1 MMSPFLVVYN
11 RLTGE
16 VTVESFSDAVSAMKA
31 RLEKEA
37 QVGEDVEVVVLGS
50 ESPEKLRE
58 THSRYFN
65 TQSEILEH
73 SKHRLG
79 ENKATA

>member
-1 MMSPFLVVYN
+1 MSPFLVVYN

-16 VTVESFSDAVSAMKA
+16 VTVERFSDAVSAMKA
-31 RLEKEA
+31 RLKKESE
-37 QVGEDVEVVVLGS
+37 VGDDVEVVVLGS

-65 TQSEILEH
+65 TQSQILEH
-73 SKHRLG
+73 SKTLL
-79 ENKATA
+79 EDNKATA